1 MRIKNT
7 GHELIFKIRSG
18 LRFNYNIKLPFMFR
32 RILYESTAE
41 IFIDLRKRKREETA
55 QKSNLMA

>member
-1 MRIKNT
+1 
-7 GHELIFKIRSG
+7 
-18 LRFNYNIKLPFMFR
+18 MFR

-41 IFIDLRKRKREETA
+41 IFANLRKRKRKETV